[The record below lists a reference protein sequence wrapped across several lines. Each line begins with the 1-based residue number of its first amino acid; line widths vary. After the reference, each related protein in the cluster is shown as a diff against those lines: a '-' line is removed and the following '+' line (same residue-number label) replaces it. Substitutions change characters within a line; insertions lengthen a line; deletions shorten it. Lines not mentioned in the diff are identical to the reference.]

1 MASGMLTEQQS
12 RLVSEEQ
19 ATLNRLL
26 ALLGGFEAA
35 PDDLNTIRQAVE
47 DLGEL
52 FMLVIIGEFNSGKSS
67 FINALLGERVMEEG
81 VTPTTSKINL
91 LRWGATQSEHQ
102 GSDGVIERTYPA
114 EFLRDITIVDTPGT
128 NAIIRQHEAL
138 TERFVP
144 RSDLVLFITSA
155 DRPFTESER
164 ALLEKI
170 QGWGKKIVLIL
181 NKIDLLQDKAE
192 LQRIVE
198 FIEDNARVL
207 LGITPQIFPLSARMA
222 QRGRLSGNPLARR
235 VNGADAPTTRLTER
249 ASLDYGQAFAA
260 SGFPNLEKYVFG
272 TLDEASRLRLK
283 LLSPLGVAEKISARY
298 STLANDR
305 LSLLKGDFQT
315 LENIERQLT
324 LYQEDMERNFSHRLS
339 QIDTII
345 YETRDRA
352 DAFFDRN
359 IRIGRIFDLMR
370 AERFRA
376 DFEREVVADLADRV
390 DRATQEMIGWMVDQ
404 DLRIW
409 QSVTEYLSR
418 RRQMKSDEAMI
429 GRVGQGFDNDR
440 RSLLLGATQQ
450 ARDAVSSYD
459 KQREGEDI
467 AYAMRSAVAQTGLAV
482 GVGIIGGAL
491 AAATSIAVV
500 DVTGITGAVLGGLL
514 AGVILP
520 TRKRQ
525 VKHDFHKKMEQLRY
539 SVTSAMTDQFRS
551 ELQRSLDRIHEAIS
565 PYSRFVRAE
574 HDKMTQ
580 FVVEMAKVSNE
591 LARLRNEVG

>member
-1 MASGMLTEQQS
+1 MASGILTEKQN
-12 RLVSEEQ
+12 RLVGEEQ

-67 FINALLGERVMEEG
+67 FINALLGELVMEEG

-91 LRWGATQSEHQ
+91 LRWGEAQSEHQ
-102 GSDGVIERTYPA
+102 GSNGVIERTYPA
-114 EFLRDITIVDTPGT
+114 DFLRDITIVDTPGT
-128 NAIIRQHEAL
+128 NAIIRSHEAL

-144 RSDLVLFITSA
+144 RSDLVLFVTSV

-181 NKIDLLQDKAE
+181 NKIDLLQDKVE

-198 FIEDNARVL
+198 FIEDNARIL
-207 LGITPQIFPLSARMA
+207 LGITPQIFAVSARMA
-222 QRGRLSGNPLARR
+222 QRGRLNPPARRQNNADGTLARLS
-235 VNGADAPTTRLTER
+235 DR
-249 ASLDYGQAFAA
+249 ANLDYGPTFAA
-260 SGFPNLEKYVFG
+260 SGFPALEKYIFG

-298 STLANDR
+298 ATLANDR

-324 LYQEDMERNFSHRLS
+324 LYQQDMERNFSHRLS
-339 QIDTII
+339 QIDAII

-352 DAFFDRN
+352 DAFFDRS

-376 DFEREVVADLADRV
+376 DFEREVVSDLAERV
-390 DRATQEMIGWMVDQ
+390 DRATQEMISWMVDQ

-409 QSVTEYLSR
+409 QSVNEYLAR
-418 RRQMKSDEAMI
+418 RRQMKSDEAII

-459 KQREGEDI
+459 KQRESEDI

-482 GVGIIGGAL
+482 GVGIIGGAM
-491 AAATSIAVV
+491 AAATSIVAL
-500 DVTGITGAVLGGLL
+500 DVTGISGAVLGGLL
-514 AGVILP
+514 AGIILP

-551 ELQRSLDRIHEAIS
+551 ELQRSIERINEAIA

-574 HDKMTQ
+574 HDKMTA
-580 FVVEMAKVSNE
+580 FIAEMAQVSNE
-591 LARLRNEVG
+591 LARLRAEVG